1 MESFIDS
8 AVPIFGIVGIFGMPV
23 FIVWLNLHFDSKT
36 KEQFHASLQKLIA
49 SGQELTPELLQSIP
63 GYKEDDEKQ
72 DDIRNGTIL
81 TGVGV
86 GVALLGKLGL
96 HSTVVWASGLLVSS
110 IGIAILAYGIYAK
123 NKRLDDT
130 V

>member
-8 AVPIFGIVGIFGMPV
+8 AVPIFGIVGVFGMPV
-23 FIVWLNLHFDSKT
+23 FIVWLALHFNSKKT
-36 KEQFHASLQKLIA
+36 EQFHASLQKLIA

-63 GYKEDDEKQ
+63 GYKEDGEKQ

-86 GVALLGKLGL
+86 GVILLGKLGL

>member
-1 MESFIDS
+1 MESFMDS
-8 AVPIFGIVGIFGMPV
+8 IVPIFGIVGVFGMPV
-23 FIVWLNLHFDSKT
+23 FIVWLILYFENKK
-36 KEQFHASLQKLIA
+36 KEQFHESLQKLIA
-49 SGQELTPELLQSIP
+49 SGQELSPELLQSIP
-63 GYKEDDEKQ
+63 GYKEDVGKK

-86 GVALLGKLGL
+86 GVVLLGKFGL
-96 HSTVVWASGLLVSS
+96 DSTIVWASGLLVSS

>member
-8 AVPIFGIVGIFGMPV
+8 AVPIFGIVGVFGMPV
-23 FIVWLNLHFDSKT
+23 FIVWLALHFNSKKT
-36 KEQFHASLQKLIA
+36 EQFHASLQKLIA

-86 GVALLGKLGL
+86 GVVLLGKLGL
-96 HSTVVWASGLLVSS
+96 HSIVVWASGLLVSS

>member
-8 AVPIFGIVGIFGMPV
+8 AVPIFGIVGVFGMPV
-23 FIVWLNLHFDSKT
+23 FIVWLALHFNSKKT
-36 KEQFHASLQKLIA
+36 EQFHASLQKLIA

-63 GYKEDDEKQ
+63 GYKEDGEKQ

-86 GVALLGKLGL
+86 GVVLLGKLGL

>member
-8 AVPIFGIVGIFGMPV
+8 AVPIFGIVGVFGMPV
-23 FIVWLNLHFDSKT
+23 FIVWLALHFNSKKT
-36 KEQFHASLQKLIA
+36 EQFHASLQKLIA

-86 GVALLGKLGL
+86 GVVLLGKLGL

>member
-1 MESFIDS
+1 
-8 AVPIFGIVGIFGMPV
+8 
-23 FIVWLNLHFDSKT
+23 LNKK
-36 KEQFHASLQKLIA
+36 KEQFHESLQKLIA
-49 SGQELTPELLQSIP
+49 SGQELSPELLQSIP
-63 GYKEDDEKQ
+63 GYKEDVGKK

-86 GVALLGKLGL
+86 GVVLLGKFGL
-96 HSTVVWASGLLVSS
+96 DSTIVWASGLLVSS

>member
-1 MESFIDS
+1 MESFMDS
-8 AVPIFGIVGIFGMPV
+8 IVPIFGIVGVFGMPV
-23 FIVWLNLHFDSKT
+23 FIVWLSLYFENKK
-36 KEQFHASLQKLIA
+36 KEQFHESLQKLIA
-49 SGQELTPELLQSIP
+49 SGQELSPELLQSIP
-63 GYKEDDEKQ
+63 GYKEDVGKK

-86 GVALLGKLGL
+86 GVVLLGKFGL
-96 HSTVVWASGLLVSS
+96 DSTIVWASGLLVSS